1 MELDQLGRLL
11 LFIGGGIIILG
22 GLFIVFSRI
31 PILNQLGKL
40 PGDIRIEGENFSCF
54 APIMSMII
62 LSILLS
68 LAINIIARLVNR

>member
-54 APIMSMII
+54 APIMSMIV